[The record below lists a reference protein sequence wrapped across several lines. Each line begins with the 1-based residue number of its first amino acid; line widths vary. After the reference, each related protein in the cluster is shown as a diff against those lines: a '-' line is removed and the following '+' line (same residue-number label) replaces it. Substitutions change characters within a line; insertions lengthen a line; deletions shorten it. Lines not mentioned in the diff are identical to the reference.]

1 MPAIGRRQ
9 FLEGPAVVAAVFVTG
24 CPGEGQLTSDGAAD
38 PLEEPHR
45 LTIGDVR
52 EESPTR
58 FPLTLSCEFTDTRI
72 EANDPAVLEATLQN
86 TGSEPV
92 TIRSDPVWP
101 FGVPYLIREDSE
113 GFQRVT
119 AWNDAF
125 AESPHLT
132 TRDRSVESWEDVY
145 VEDGI
150 DAGETIHETYEI
162 YHDSPDISAG
172 TYRSWVSLRA
182 TDGNRTASYEVSFDS
197 ITIEPIDEN

>member
-1 MPAIGRRQ
+1 MSPIGRRP
-9 FLEGPAVVAAVFVTG
+9 FLEGTAVVATVYVTG
-24 CPGEGQLTSDGAAD
+24 CLGNGQSMSGSSAD
-38 PLEEPHR
+38 PLDEPHR
-45 LTIGDVR
+45 LSIGNVS
-52 EESPTR
+52 EESSNR
-58 FPLTLSCEFTDTRI
+58 FPLTLRCQFTDKKI

-92 TIRSDPVWP
+92 TIQSDPVWP

-113 GFQRVT
+113 DFQRVT

-125 AESPHLT
+125 ADSPHLT

-145 VEDGI
+145 VEDEIG
-150 DAGETIHETYEI
+150 AGETIHETYEI

-182 TDGNRTASYEVSFDS
+182 TDGNRTTSYEVTFDD
-197 ITIEPIDEN
+197 ITIEPIDEK